1 MVNETVGKIKVLG
14 EIILE
19 GGGVEMTPEH
29 ALFLF
34 VSVEEMSG
42 VTFLYSMEP
51 GLLEEV
57 ANSWAGARK
66 SPRWA

>member
-1 MVNETVGKIKVLG
+1 MNETVGKIKVLG

-19 GGGVEMTPEH
+19 GAVGGEMTPEH